1 MRDRKQIVHDL
12 DNFQSR
18 LKELEIRYEQY
29 FAGAEKREPYH
40 ERKDLARLIRQYNP
54 AHITATDLKFRYHGL
69 TSRLASY
76 GQYWDRILRLI
87 DEGKYH
93 RHLTK
98 AGKPAI
104 SPEKKPLSSATS
116 EAELL
121 HLELARAKKQC
132 GMPAEAPSPEKI
144 AQFLADQRK
153 KIRDKFGD
161 KPVEFLVDTS
171 AGKPRIKV
179 RLKQ

>member
-1 MRDRKQIVHDL
+1 MRDRKQTARDL
-12 DNFQSR
+12 DDFQSR

-29 FAGAEKREPYH
+29 FAGVEKREPYR
-40 ERKDLARLIRQYNP
+40 ERKDLSRQVRQYNP
-54 AHITATDLKFRYHGL
+54 QLITQTDLKFRYHGL

-76 GQYWDRILRLI
+76 SQYWDRILRLI

-98 AGKPAI
+98 AAKAHTTPKE
-104 SPEKKPLSSATS
+104 SPTLSAPS
-116 EAELL
+116 EADQLHTELMR
-121 HLELARAKKQC
+121 ARKQC
-132 GMPAEAPSPEKI
+132 GLNGAPPDPERIAVYLAAQREKI
-144 AQFLADQRK
+144 SER
-153 KIRDKFGD
+153 FGD
-161 KPVEFLVDTS
+161 RPVEFLVDID

>member
-1 MRDRKQIVHDL
+1 MKDRKQIALDL
-12 DNFQSR
+12 DSFQSR

-29 FAGAEKREPYH
+29 FAGVEKREPYR
-40 ERKDLARLIRQYNP
+40 ERTDLSRLIRQYNP
-54 AHITATDLKFRYHGL
+54 ALITQTDLKFRYHGL

-76 GQYWDRILRLI
+76 SQYWDRILRLI

-93 RHLTK
+93 RHLSKSPKHPT
-98 AGKPAI
+98 PNPQNTRTS
-104 SPEKKPLSSATS
+104 SPE

-121 HLELARAKKQC
+121 HKELLQARKQC
-132 GMPAEAPSPEKI
+132 GIPGDAPDPEKI
-144 AQFLADQRK
+144 ASFLTAQRE
-153 KIRDKFGD
+153 KISQKFGD
-161 KPVEFLVDTS
+161 RPVEFMVDIS